1 MPVENAGGRGLV
13 PQQLWLGDFA
23 PTGITCC
30 GTAQTPRGIS
40 LA

>member
-13 PQQLWLGDFA
+13 PQQLWLGDLE
-23 PTGITCC
+23 PTGITQRY
-30 GTAQTPRGIS
+30 GPGSRGIS